1 MCVGVDRWAVPTPKV
16 VVDRSQAESIGLT
29 DGDIDAM
36 VGDAE
41 EQAQAFL
48 SAEQGYLVENPAV
61 RFEHYAASGNLYADG
76 PINIIKTCDHQ
87 IASAFL
93 SQFADLGVSDTG
105 ARSVGEIHL
114 NVFRQ
119 AAINLCDIVAAQVSG
134 VDRHGA
140 GTIGRLI
147 RWNYG
152 AIDPSKLPKL
162 IHTGLDTD
170 DLASSMDALPGLVQA
185 GLLTPDDELE
195 RALRDRLGAGELPD
209 DAQRSPMNRIAT
221 SGSSGGIAALSE
233 QLIARRR
240 AKNG

>member
-1 MCVGVDRWAVPTPKV
+1 VPSPKV
-16 VVDRSQAESIGLT
+16 VVDRSQAEALGLS
-29 DGDIDAM
+29 DGDIDAII
-36 VGDAE
+36 AT
-41 EQAQAFL
+41 
-48 SAEQGYLVENPAV
+48 SP
-61 RFEHYAASGNLYADG
+61 NLYADG
-76 PINIIKTCDHQ
+76 PINIITKCDSQ

-93 SQFADLGVSDTG
+93 TQFADLGNTETG

-114 NVFRQ
+114 SVFRR

-134 VDRHGA
+134 IDRRGG

-162 IHTGLDTD
+162 THTGLDTD
-170 DLASSMDALPGLVQA
+170 DLADSMGMLPGLVQS

-195 RALRDRLGAGELPD
+195 RALRERLGAGDLPE
-209 DAQRSPMNRIAT
+209 DAQRSPMTRIAA
-221 SGSSGGIAALSE
+221 SGGGGGIAALSE